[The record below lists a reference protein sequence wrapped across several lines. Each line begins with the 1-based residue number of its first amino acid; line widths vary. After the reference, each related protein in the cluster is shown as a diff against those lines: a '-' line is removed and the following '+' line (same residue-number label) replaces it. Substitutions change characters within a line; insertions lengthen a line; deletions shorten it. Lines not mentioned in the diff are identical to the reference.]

1 MREMLKL
8 VLSTICGAIK
18 DVIES
23 RSRWQKPSQEQGFL
37 ILWSRSNDLEGSLGE
52 CLVPRP
58 PPLGYMLYM
67 RMNNCKRHV
76 GSRESQVSI
85 RLGLEEESIFVTY
98 CRGSIWYRENIDE
111 GKRNSERLYRKEKG
125 QRKMGM
131 SAEAREAYIS
141 ASN

>member
-1 MREMLKL
+1 M
-8 VLSTICGAIK
+8 
-18 DVIES
+18 
-23 RSRWQKPSQEQGFL
+23 
-37 ILWSRSNDLEGSLGE
+37 
-52 CLVPRP
+52 VPRP

-98 CRGSIWYRENIDE
+98 CRGSIWHRENIDE
-111 GKRNSERLYRKEKG
+111 GKRSSERLYRKQKG
-125 QRKMGM
+125 QRKLGM